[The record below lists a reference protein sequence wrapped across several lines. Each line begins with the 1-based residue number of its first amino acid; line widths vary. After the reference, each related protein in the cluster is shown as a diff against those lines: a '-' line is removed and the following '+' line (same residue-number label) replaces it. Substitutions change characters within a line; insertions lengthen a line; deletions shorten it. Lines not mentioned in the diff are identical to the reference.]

1 MDRNNSTSKNKA
13 KSEQRNFVVQEDAWI
28 DDALKKQTV
37 GLVRLED
44 FQRIK
49 SEIAE
54 KKNQST
60 EAGKIK
66 SRCVLDRW
74 QFEQISQI

>member
-1 MDRNNSTSKNKA
+1 MTQA
-13 KSEQRNFVVQEDAWI
+13 SEQRNFVVQEDAWI

-54 KKNQST
+54 KKNQAVDT
-60 EAGKIK
+60 GKVK
-66 SRCVLDRW
+66 SRCVYAV
-74 QFEQISQI
+74 